1 MAELIERQ
9 SPELAGA
16 LALRRVSISKR
27 TGEMCVQLCADR
39 LFKREEYKRVHQALS
54 AAFPAVGVRLKLTY
68 PRSGARRAGHLLC
81 HAAFD
86 RTRPP

>member
-1 MAELIERQ
+1 MSELWRELIARQ

-27 TGEMCVQLCADR
+27 RARCACSCVRTGS
-39 LFKREEYKRVHQALS
+39 FKREEYKRVHQALS

-68 PRSGARRAGHLLC
+68 PALRERAEQDICSVTPL
-81 HAAFD
+81 
-86 RTRPP
+86 